1 VKLLFSTNSVHPRD
15 RLAFWHEE
23 ATKAF
28 VAHEFSTPIRRNFRA
43 EISVG
48 SLANV
53 ELALFKSNEARVVR
67 SQSCLRFADDDD
79 IHLCRQISG
88 SMTMHQDGRDAATQ
102 PGDVYILDP
111 RRPFEFS
118 LASNTRTLV
127 FKVARSETQ
136 SRLGEIANYTATPI
150 SLMRPVGALASE
162 FLASLAERADAID
175 PVTGV
180 KLVQQALD
188 LVALAFETAKGGV
201 AQLSSVRTTT
211 LLRLKSIIESKLHD
225 HALSPTGAARAAGIS
240 VRYANALLAEEHT
253 SLERHIMLRRLER
266 CHQALMSPTHSS
278 RTITEIAY
286 SYGFSDLSHFT
297 RRFKERFGC
306 TPSEIRRK
314 PQ

>member
-1 VKLLFSTNSVHPRD
+1 MKLLFSTNSVHPRD

-48 SLANV
+48 SLGNAG
-53 ELALFKSNEARVVR
+53 LALFKSNEARVVR
-67 SQSCLRFADDDD
+67 SQSCLRFAYDDD

-88 SMTMHQDGRDAATQ
+88 SMMMHQDGRDAATH

-111 RRPFEFS
+111 RRPYEFS

-127 FKVARSETQ
+127 FKVARSEMQ
-136 SRLGEIANYTATPI
+136 SRLGGIANYTAMPI
-150 SLMRPVGALASE
+150 SLRRPVGALASE
-162 FLASLAERADAID
+162 FLASLAKHADAID
-175 PVTGV
+175 PLTGA

-188 LVALAFETAKGGV
+188 LAALAFETAKGGV

-225 HALSPTGAARAAGIS
+225 HILRPTDAAQAAGIS
-240 VRYANALLAEEHT
+240 VRYANALLADENT
-253 SLERHIMLRRLER
+253 SLERYIMLRRLKR
-266 CHQALMSPTHSS
+266 CHEALTNPAHSS
-278 RTITEIAY
+278 RSVSEIAY
-286 SYGFSDLSHFT
+286 SYGFSDPSHFA
-297 RRFKERFGC
+297 RRFKQQFGC

>member
-1 VKLLFSTNSVHPRD
+1 MKLLFSTSSVHPRE

-28 VAHEFSTPIRRNFRA
+28 VAHEFSTPNRRNFQA

-48 SLANV
+48 LLGNIG
-53 ELALFKSNEARVVR
+53 LALFKSNEARVVR

-79 IHLCRQISG
+79 IHLCHQTSG
-88 SMTMHQDGRDAATQ
+88 SMTMHQDGRDAATK

-127 FKVARSETQ
+127 FKVARSEVQ
-136 SRLGEIANYTATPI
+136 ARLGEIANYTATPI
-150 SLMRPVGALASE
+150 SLRRPVSALASE
-162 FLASLAERADAID
+162 FLASLAERAGAID
-175 PVTGV
+175 PVTGT
-180 KLVQQALD
+180 KLAQQALD

-201 AQLSSVRTTT
+201 AQLSSVRATT
-211 LLRLKSIIESKLHD
+211 LLRLKSIIESKLND
-225 HALSPTGAARAAGIS
+225 HTLSPTVAALAAGIS
-240 VRYANALLAEEHT
+240 VRYANALLAGENT
-253 SLERHIMLRRLER
+253 SLERYFMRRRLER
-266 CHQALMSPTHSS
+266 CRQALVSPAHSS

-286 SYGFSDLSHFT
+286 SYGFSDLSHFA
-297 RRFKERFGC
+297 RRFKEQFGC

>member
-1 VKLLFSTNSVHPRD
+1 
-15 RLAFWHEE
+15 
-23 ATKAF
+23 
-28 VAHEFSTPIRRNFRA
+28 
-43 EISVG
+43 
-48 SLANV
+48 V

-118 LASNTRTLV
+118 LASNTCTLV
-127 FKVARSETQ
+127 FKVARSETE
-136 SRLGEIANYTATPI
+136 SRLGEIANYTAMPI
-150 SLMRPVGALASE
+150 SLRRPVGVLASE

-175 PVTGV
+175 PVTGM

-211 LLRLKSIIESKLHD
+211 LLRLKSMIESKLHD
-225 HALSPTGAARAAGIS
+225 QTLSPASAARAAGIS
-240 VRYANALLAEEHT
+240 IRYANALLAQEGT
-253 SLERHIMLRRLER
+253 SLERYIMLRRLKR
-266 CHQALMSPTHSS
+266 CHEALTNPRHSS
-278 RTITEIAY
+278 RSVSEIAY
-286 SYGFSDLSHFT
+286 SYGFSDLSHFA
-297 RRFKERFGC
+297 RRFKEQFGC
-306 TPSEIRRK
+306 RPSEVRLK
-314 PQ
+314 PS